1 MNVTEQRPP
10 RDGLVYGQDDSL
22 SGGSTFYV
30 DADGDGFGDPGRPA
44 SGCHAPAGTV
54 DNALDCDDTD
64 PDVGEC
70 TRMADCDLVRT
81 GMIHADRGPATRLS
95 A

>member
-30 DADGDGFGDPGRPA
+30 DADGDGFGDPG
-44 SGCHAPAGTV
+44 APGIRLPRA
-54 DNALDCDDTD
+54 
-64 PDVGEC
+64 
-70 TRMADCDLVRT
+70 RW
-81 GMIHADRGPATRLS
+81 DRGQCARLR
-95 A
+95 